1 MGDRFDF
8 EAAQQLVS
16 LVDKA
21 AKTLEGKNAELT
33 KSFSRLHEHFSD
45 VAYENLAEDMQKSDR
60 AVKALLE
67 QMEETSRSISNY
79 ADRLRDA
86 L

>member
-33 KSFSRLHEHFSD
+33 KSFSRLHEYFSD
-45 VAYENLAEDMQKSDR
+45 VAYENLAEDMQESDR